1 MDPQDDRT
9 PRPAQDDP
17 PPVWLDALTFADGRR
32 LVPTLRPVPPPGAQF
47 VSLHEGTFVAFE
59 PRDDAPRAPWGAQQ
73 MPDHV
78 LAVRPLPTTREDGA
92 RLVDLAFLGP
102 DGPWPSGWRLSD
114 LRAGI
119 PDALG
124 EVERVHAW
132 TRSAAL
138 DVWCDAALE
147 VARLQAAQRAQL
159 PPEAAGES
167 SGLWVRE
174 RFDMQVHLEAILAA
188 LGEVERE
195 RDEAIS
201 RGLAQHGGIDRP
213 GDRARVLALRVLAC
227 ESTHIHQGHPY
238 AHHACGVAARLAGE
252 WAEAAA
258 RFRFVARRAPTLEA
272 GWLELT
278 WALAML
284 RDLEGALSAAQR
296 ALEHADSAAAWSNL
310 AAVRMERGEKDQA
323 RAALDKALARDAQ
336 VDWKLRSLDQQ
347 WRLRWDAGQP
357 GA

>member
-1 MDPQDDRT
+1 METNPDPERHA
-9 PRPAQDDP
+9 RRDDP
-17 PPVWLDALTFADGRR
+17 PPVWLDALPLADGRR

-47 VSLHEGTFVAFE
+47 VPLREGSFVAFE
-59 PRDDAPRAPWGAQQ
+59 PKSDAPRPPWSAQS
-73 MPDHV
+73 MPDHQ
-78 LAVRPLPTTREDGA
+78 LALRPLPTTREEGA

-132 TRSAAL
+132 AHSAAL

-147 VARLQAAQRAQL
+147 TARLQAAQRAHL

-167 SGLWVRE
+167 EGLWVRE
-174 RFDMQVHLEAILAA
+174 RFDMQAHLESILAA
-188 LGEVERE
+188 LGEVERA
-195 RDEAIS
+195 RDEALG

-227 ESTHIHQGHPY
+227 EAAHIHQGHPF

-252 WAEAAA
+252 WQEAAA
-258 RFRFVARRAPTLEA
+258 RFGFVVRRAPTLEA

-284 RDLEGALSAAQR
+284 RDLDGALSSAQR

-347 WRLRWDAGQP
+347 WRRRWGGAEP
-357 GA
+357 GI

>member
-1 MDPQDDRT
+1 MDANAGQGA
-9 PRPAQDDP
+9 RPAPDDP
-17 PPVWLDALTFADGRR
+17 PPTWLDVLSLADGRR
-32 LVPTLRPVPPPGAQF
+32 LAPTLRPVPPPGAQF

-59 PRDDAPRAPWGAQQ
+59 PRSDAPKPPWGAAQ
-73 MPDHV
+73 MPDHSLV
-78 LAVRPLPTTREDGA
+78 ARPLPTTRDEGA
-92 RLVDLAFLGP
+92 RLVDLAFLGA

-132 TRSAAL
+132 ARSAAL

-147 VARLQAAQRAQL
+147 VARLQAAQRARL
-159 PPEAAGES
+159 PPEAAGET

-174 RFDMQVHLEAILAA
+174 RFDMQVHLESILAA
-188 LGEVERE
+188 LGEVERA

-201 RGLAQHGGIDRP
+201 SGLAQHGGIDRP
-213 GDRARVLALRVLAC
+213 GDRARVLALRVLAI
-227 ESTHIHQGHPY
+227 ESTHIHQGHPF

-252 WAEAAA
+252 WPEAAA
-258 RFRFVARRAPTLEA
+258 RFRFVVRRAPTLEA

-284 RDLEGALSAAQR
+284 RDLDGALSSAQR

-347 WRLRWDAGQP
+347 WRQRFGGSTP